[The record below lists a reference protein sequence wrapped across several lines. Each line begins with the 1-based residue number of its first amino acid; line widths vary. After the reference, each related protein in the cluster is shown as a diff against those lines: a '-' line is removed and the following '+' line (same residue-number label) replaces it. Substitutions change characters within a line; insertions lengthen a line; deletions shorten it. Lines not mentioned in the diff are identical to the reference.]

1 MPNGNLLF
9 CSIIA
14 GKVLFDNYGTD
25 LIEEL
30 GIEFEHYPNRNSM
43 QYIDL
48 YGLHDTKKMIRGTYR
63 LVGISKLD
71 VCVMV

>member
-1 MPNGNLLF
+1 
-9 CSIIA
+9 
-14 GKVLFDNYGTD
+14 VLFDNYGTD